1 MSVGV
6 KVNIKTQI
14 TTNEKGKIITD
25 PTDIKNIIREYYK
38 LFANKLIDFN
48 KIDEFFEKHPMPSLA
63 EDAIKNLNSLN
74 STEYIVF
81 VIKETSH
88 QENSRSKWCHW

>member
-1 MSVGV
+1 MSVEGV

-14 TTNEKGKIITD
+14 TTNEKGNIITD

-48 KIDEFFEKHPMPSLA
+48 KIDEFFEKHPMQA
-63 EDAIKNLNSLN
+63 
-74 STEYIVF
+74 
-81 VIKETSH
+81 
-88 QENSRSKWCHW
+88 